1 MGFIN
6 HLITGGAHIVGD
18 FRPQKAFGSTRVGM
32 SKKNWLQI
40 PSNWDMRKPPCNDL
54 HVFIT
59 GILLVGGFKHELYF
73 PSY

>member
-54 HVFIT
+54 HVFIHGWWFQT
-59 GILLVGGFKHELYF
+59 
-73 PSY
+73 